1 MNKAPS
7 VCDDRNI
14 MGVASIFSV
23 GVHFLLDQK
32 SDDLFLVITLSY
44 MVIYVIYCHQVPL
57 YLICGGAP
65 HQIQPQFCLIP
76 AKNAYKK
83 LFLCRPGECTSTLCT
98 PWLRLEIACRGIVSW
113 RTVYV
118 LKWHLRQAR
127 STILLPGLV
136 HVIHVLCIISRHWY
150 RHMCMFD
157 CIQ

>member
-44 MVIYVIYCHQVPL
+44 MVIYVIYCHQLPL

-76 AKNAYKK
+76 AKNAYKN

-98 PWLRLEIACRGIVSW
+98 PWLRLEIACRGYSQ
-113 RTVYV
+113 
-118 LKWHLRQAR
+118 LKD
-127 STILLPGLV
+127 GLCSKITSEASSK
-136 HVIHVLCIISRHWY
+136 HNFTACVLCIISRHWY